1 MVFCSKCGGKVGET
15 ANFCPKCG
23 ARTRKATE
31 AGVVP
36 PREELKEAF
45 SKMGEEIE
53 KAFSIAAKEIK
64 EAFKTARE
72 EIRESISP
80 ELVACSYCGEENVAG
95 SQFCYKCG
103 KKLE

>member
-1 MVFCSKCGGKVGET
+1 VFCSKCGEKVGET

-23 ARTRKATE
+23 ARTIKATE
-31 AGVVP
+31 AGVVTP
-36 PREELKEAF
+36 KEELKEAF

-72 EIRESISP
+72 EIREAISP
-80 ELVACSYCGEENVAG
+80 EPIACSYCREKNMAG

>member
-1 MVFCSKCGGKVGET
+1 MVFCSKCGEKLAET

-23 ARTRKATE
+23 VRTRKAVE
-31 AGVVP
+31 AGIVT
-36 PREELKEAF
+36 PREELREAF

-72 EIRESISP
+72 EIREAISP
-80 ELVACSYCGEENVAG
+80 ELVACSHCGGNNVAG
-95 SQFCYKCG
+95 SQFCFKCG
-103 KKLE
+103 EKLE